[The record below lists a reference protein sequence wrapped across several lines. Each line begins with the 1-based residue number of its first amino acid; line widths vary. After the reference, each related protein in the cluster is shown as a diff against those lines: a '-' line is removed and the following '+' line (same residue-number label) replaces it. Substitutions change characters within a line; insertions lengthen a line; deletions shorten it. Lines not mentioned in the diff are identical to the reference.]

1 MKQKLLL
8 QQKLLQKLSP
18 QQIQVIKLLEIPTL
32 QLEQR
37 IKKELEE
44 NPVLELESDNPDE
57 AEEMDMGENEND
69 KDVDNDEFS
78 FEDYWDEEEDSIPSY
93 KLNTNN
99 YSKDDKYVDIPFSVG
114 TTFVEFLYEQLG
126 LATLDEEKRQLAEYI
141 IGNID
146 DDGYLRRDLLSI
158 SDDLAFNLNM
168 EVSEEELLS
177 ILKVIHEFDPP
188 GVGARDLREC
198 LLIQLYRKRGAE
210 YDTAREIVKDFFEE
224 FTKKHYEKIQGKLNL
239 TDEELKHSIDQILK
253 LNPKPGSSYS
263 NPLNKSNQHIVPDFI
278 LDNVDG
284 ELSLSLNQRNVPELK
299 INEAYMGMLQEMSK
313 SQREKTKNNKEA
325 YLFVK
330 EKLDSAK
337 WFIDAIQ
344 QRQTTLLLTMSE
356 IIDFQREYFHDGDET
371 KLKPMILKD
380 IAELTGLDISTISR
394 VSNSKYIQ
402 THFGI
407 YPLKYFFSEGMQK
420 DDGEEVSTREIKKIL
435 QDCIGN
441 ENKKKPLTDDKLAQI
456 LKEKSYNI
464 ARRTVAKY
472 REQLGIPVARLRKEL

>member
-1 MKQKLLL
+1 MEQKLTL

-18 QQIQVIKLLEIPTL
+18 QQIQVIKLLEIPTM

-37 IKKELEE
+37 IKKEIEE
-44 NPVLELESDNPDE
+44 NPVLELESDSPDVESEPDFSDNDNNP
-57 AEEMDMGENEND
+57 
-69 KDVDNDEFS
+69 DVDNEEFTIDDYYEDDE
-78 FEDYWDEEEDSIPSY
+78 IPTY

-99 YSKDDKYVDIPFSVG
+99 YSKDDKYVDVPFSVG
-114 TTFVEFLYEQLG
+114 TSFHESLQEQLS
-126 LATLDEEKRQLAEYI
+126 LTDLTEDEQQLAEYVL
-141 IGNID
+141 GNID
-146 DDGYLRRDLLSI
+146 EDGYLRRDLMSI
-158 SDDLAFNLNM
+158 SDDIAFNLNM
-168 EVSEEELLS
+168 DVPEEELEK
-177 ILKVIHEFDPP
+177 ILLVIQDFDPP

-198 LLIQLYRKRGAE
+198 LLLQLERKEGPD
-210 YDTAREIVKDFFEE
+210 YLLARTIVKDFFNE
-224 FTKKHYEKIQGKLNL
+224 FTKKHYEKIQSKL
-239 TDEELKHSIDQILK
+239 ELSDDVLKESIAHILK

-278 LDNVDG
+278 LENVDG

-299 INEAYMGMLQEMSK
+299 INDTYQDMLKTMSENQK
-313 SQREKTKNNKEA
+313 SKKNDKEA
-325 YLFVK
+325 LLFVK
-330 EKLDSAK
+330 QKIDSAK

-344 QRQTTLLLTMSE
+344 QRQTTLLLTMTE
-356 IIDFQREYFHDGDET
+356 IISFQKEYFQEGDET

-380 IAELTGLDISTISR
+380 IAERTNLDISTISR

-435 QDCIGN
+435 QECIEG
-441 ENKKKPLTDDKLAQI
+441 EDKRRPLTDEKLAAI

-472 REQLGIPVARLRKEL
+472 REQLDIPVARLRKEL

>member
-1 MKQKLLL
+1 MEQRLTL

-18 QQIQVIKLLEIPTL
+18 QQIQVIKLLEIPTM

-44 NPVLELESDNPDE
+44 NPVLELESDSPSVDDGPDTQ
-57 AEEMDMGENEND
+57 DQDDNR
-69 KDVDNDEFS
+69 DVDNEEFTIDDYYEDDE
-78 FEDYWDEEEDSIPSY
+78 IPTY

-99 YSKDDKYVDIPFSVG
+99 YSKDDKYIDVPFSVG
-114 TTFVEFLYEQLG
+114 TSFHEFLTEQLS
-126 LATLDEEKRQLAEYI
+126 LSDLSERQQQLAEYI

-146 DDGYLRRDLLSI
+146 DDGYLRRDLMSI
-158 SDDLAFNLNM
+158 SDDLAFNMNLD
-168 EVSEEELLS
+168 VSEDELEK
-177 ILKVIHEFDPP
+177 ILEVIHDFDPP

-198 LLIQLYRKRGAE
+198 LLLQLNRKEGEDYRLAKI
-210 YDTAREIVKDFFEE
+210 IVKDFFNE
-224 FTKKHYEKIQGKLNL
+224 FTKKHYDKIKTRL
-239 TDEELKHSIDQILK
+239 ELSDDALKYGIDQVLK

-263 NPLNKSNQHIVPDFI
+263 NPLNKANQHIVPDFI

-284 ELSLSLNQRNVPELK
+284 ELSLSLNQRNVPELT
-299 INEAYMGMLQEMSK
+299 INETYREMLKTMSENQK
-313 SQREKTKNNKEA
+313 AKKNDKEA
-325 YLFVK
+325 LLFVK
-330 EKLDSAK
+330 QKIDSAK

-356 IIDFQREYFHDGDET
+356 IISFQREFFQDGDET

-380 IAELTGLDISTISR
+380 IAELTNLDISTVSR

-435 QDCIGN
+435 QECIEG
-441 ENKKKPLTDDKLAQI
+441 EDKRKPLTDEKLAAI

-472 REQLGIPVARLRKEL
+472 REQLDIPVARLRKEL

>member
-1 MKQKLLL
+1 MEQKLTL

-18 QQIQVIKLLEIPTL
+18 QQIQVIKLLEIPTM

-44 NPVLELESDNPDE
+44 NPVLELESDNPTP
-57 AEEMDMGENEND
+57 EEESVIQEND
-69 KDVDNDEFS
+69 EKDADNDEFT
-78 FEDYWDEEEDSIPSY
+78 FDDYYEDEEIPSY

-99 YSKDDKYVDIPFSVG
+99 YSKDEKYIDVPFSVG
-114 TTFVEFLYEQLG
+114 TTFHEFLYEQLG
-126 LATLDEEKRQLAEYI
+126 LVKLSEEQKQLAEYI

-146 DDGYLRRDLLSI
+146 DDGYLRRDLMAI
-158 SDDLAFNLNM
+158 SDDLAFNMNID
-168 EVSEEELLS
+168 VSEEELGE
-177 ILKVIHEFDPP
+177 ILATIQKLDPP
-188 GVGARDLREC
+188 GVGARDLRES
-198 LLIQLYRKRGAE
+198 LLLQLNRKKGEEFDLAC
-210 YDTAREIVKDFFEE
+210 TIVKDFFAE
-224 FTKKHYEKIQGKLNL
+224 FTRKHYQKIQNKLEIN
-239 TDEELKHSIDQILK
+239 EAELKEGIDHVLK

-278 LDNVDG
+278 LDNLDG
-284 ELSLSLNQRNVPELK
+284 ELNLSLNQRNVPDLK
-299 INEAYMGMLQEMSK
+299 INDTYLGMLRAMGENH
-313 SQREKTKNNKEA
+313 KNKNQKEA
-325 YLFVK
+325 MLFVK
-330 EKLDSAK
+330 QKLDSAK

-356 IIDFQREYFHDGDET
+356 IINFQKEYFQDGDET

-380 IAELTGLDISTISR
+380 IAERTNLDISTISR

-435 QDCIGN
+435 QDCIDN
-441 ENKKKPLTDDKLAQI
+441 EDKYKPLTDEKLTAI

>member
-44 NPVLELESDNPDE
+44 NPVLELESENPSNDE
-57 AEEMDMGENEND
+57 ENEIRDDDSDN
-69 KDVDNDEFS
+69 DVDNDEFT
-78 FEDYWDEEEDSIPSY
+78 FDDYYDEEEDNIPSY

-99 YSKDDKYVDIPFSVG
+99 YSKDDKYIDIPFSVG
-114 TTFVEFLYEQLG
+114 TTFHEFLYEQLG
-126 LATLDEEKRQLAEYI
+126 VIELPEEKRMLAEYL

-146 DDGYLRRDLLSI
+146 DDGYLRRDLLAI
-158 SDDLAFNLNM
+158 SDDLAFNMNM
-168 EVSEEELLS
+168 EVSEDDLYD
-177 ILKVIHEFDPP
+177 ILMVIQEFDPP

-198 LLIQLYRKRGAE
+198 LLIQLNRKKGA
-210 YDTAREIVKDFFEE
+210 DIGTARIIVKDYFDE
-224 FTKKHYEKIQGKLNL
+224 FTKKHYSKIQAKLDL
-239 TDEELKHSIDQILK
+239 SDDDLKHSIDQILK

-278 LDNVDG
+278 LENIDG
-284 ELSLSLNQRNVPELK
+284 ELSLSLNQRNVPDLK
-299 INEAYMGMLQEMSK
+299 INDTYLAMLHALGK
-313 SQREKTKNNKEA
+313 SQKNKNQKEA
-325 YLFVK
+325 MMFVK
-330 EKLDSAK
+330 QKLDSAK

-356 IIDFQREYFHDGDET
+356 IINFQQDYFQDGDET
-371 KLKPMILKD
+371 KLRPMILKD
-380 IAELTGLDISTISR
+380 IAERTNLDISTISR

-435 QDCIGN
+435 QECIEA
-441 ENKKKPLTDDKLAQI
+441 ENKKKPLTDEKLAKI

-472 REQLGIPVARLRKEL
+472 REQLDIPVARLRKEL